1 MTSGIA
7 LMLTIDVP
15 LLVPDNL
22 TLDQYLGKGLQPNEE
37 AMPDESATFAPIEP
51 TFDQAA
57 LSQLTMMGFPEIRCK
72 KALLAVP
79 GDVEGAMNWLFQ
91 HMEDP
96 DIDAPLLSS
105 KGPAP
110 EPDQGLVAMLQDMGF
125 SPAQAKKA
133 LRETVRTA
141 FNFRSE
147 VTESQPRTAMPT
159 GPSNGY
165 SITLTIL
172 GKTPYLRLVIP
183 LHLHRPTTEDRPTY
197 RRSTGLKPS
206 SPTRVLAFIRGITS
220 PISDTMERTAKNGC
234 SLMTRKWSRQI
245 WRASISSE
253 SWRIYMSSS
262 GFERVWVSVLV
273 HKQNTKSD
281 LK

>member
-1 MTSGIA
+1 MRSGIA

-37 AMPDESATFAPIEP
+37 AMPDGSATLAPTEP

-96 DIDAPLLSS
+96 DIDAPLFSS

-110 EPDQGLVAMLQDMGF
+110 EPDPGLVAMLQDMGF

-141 FNFRSE
+141 FNF
-147 VTESQPRTAMPT
+147 V
-159 GPSNGY
+159 
-165 SITLTIL
+165 
-172 GKTPYLRLVIP
+172 
-183 LHLHRPTTEDRPTY
+183 
-197 RRSTGLKPS
+197 RRSLKVNP
-206 SPTRVLAFIRGITS
+206 
-220 PISDTMERTAKNGC
+220 ERRC
-234 SLMTRKWSRQI
+234 
-245 WRASISSE
+245 
-253 SWRIYMSSS
+253 
-262 GFERVWVSVLV
+262 
-273 HKQNTKSD
+273 
-281 LK
+281 